1 MPQQPVKS
9 LGPNNF
15 RTDHE
20 IGANMHCHLS
30 NSREC
35 TMRATFDKIAAA
47 RKFNNNCKNKT
58 VVEIYSSQIRVIH
71 SFLWIVM
78 KQQNIKQQVP
88 SIPIIIRS
96 FKVHINKSTYV
107 STDEIMLDIHN
118 LQHPWALQRLAR
130 LRLRQIIV
138 LRAPRENVENDS
150 TLKLPVRYRLLHRQ
164 L

>member
-1 MPQQPVKS
+1 MDITIIHIVAEKSEGHDNSRKCSETIHSQMPQQPVKS

-58 VVEIYSSQIRVIH
+58 VVEIYSSKIRVIH

-78 KQQNIKQQVP
+78 KQQNIK
-88 SIPIIIRS
+88 
-96 FKVHINKSTYV
+96 
-107 STDEIMLDIHN
+107 
-118 LQHPWALQRLAR
+118 
-130 LRLRQIIV
+130 
-138 LRAPRENVENDS
+138 
-150 TLKLPVRYRLLHRQ
+150 
-164 L
+164 